1 MKSFKLDE
9 ILLVAHNEKRARR
22 VTFHPT
28 STVIRGPNDTGKST
42 IIKNICYALGA
53 TPCHLDKRWK
63 QADISL
69 LVRFKVDGTAYR
81 IYRQGTS
88 FSIFSDNHRLI
99 GTFGNITNELGPKLA
114 DLFDFKLTLVGHEGE
129 VRVPPPAF
137 LLLPYYIDQDAG
149 WAKNWSS
156 FENLGQ
162 FKNWRRDLIYYHTG
176 IHPNE
181 WYELKAEAT
190 KLQAKQEDP
199 FHREA
204 MLKDVMRRLE
214 TQLSRARFDIDIKSY
229 KKEIDELL
237 KQCEV
242 LRKQEQEYKDK
253 LVDLETERIRLEAQ
267 REIVTLARQELEAD
281 YIYSSELEEDHVQC
295 PTCGA
300 SYANSFAERFAIA
313 RDEDRC
319 NSLLHQVRND
329 LKKVG
334 DNIQNH
340 RQTLADASEEL
351 RAVSALLAEKQ
362 GEVTL
367 KDLIENE
374 GKRGMAAT
382 LQKNLEE
389 VQGEI
394 AKIQTQLRG
403 IEEKI
408 KNCANPDRTREIVR
422 KYQESLHRYRAYLNL
437 TEHEGSR
444 AIEASVKESGS
455 DLPRAML
462 AYFFSI
468 LNVVGSFGSSTFCP
482 IIIDAPRQQEQ
493 DDVNHQIMLKF
504 IRDNRPKG
512 SQLILALVDDCGIDF
527 GGSVVEMTEK
537 YAVLRGREYKEI
549 AEEIRYYADANLG
562 LASKIS

>member
-42 IIKNICYALGA
+42 IIKNIYYALGA
-53 TPCHLDKRWK
+53 TPTHLDNRWK

-69 LVRFKVDGTAYR
+69 LVRFKVDEMPYS
-81 IYRQGTS
+81 IYRQGAS
-88 FSIFSDNHRLI
+88 FSIFSNNHRLI
-99 GTFGNITNELGPKLA
+99 GTFGNVTNELGPKLA
-114 DLFDFKLTLVGHEGE
+114 DLFDFKLTLVEHEGE
-129 VRVPPPAF
+129 IRVPPPAF
-137 LLLPYYIDQDAG
+137 LFLPYYIDQDAG
-149 WAKNWSS
+149 WARNWSS

-181 WYELKAEAT
+181 WYELKAEAI

-199 FHREA
+199 SRREA

-214 TQLSRARFDIDIKSY
+214 TQLSKARFDIDVKSY

-237 KQCEV
+237 KRCEV
-242 LRKQEQEYKDK
+242 LRKQEEEYKDK

-267 REIVTLARQELEAD
+267 REIVTLARQELQAD
-281 YIYSSELEEDHVQC
+281 YVFSSKLEEDHVQC

-300 SYANSFAERFAIA
+300 LYANSFAERFAIA

-319 NSLLHQVRND
+319 NSLLHQIRDD
-329 LKKVG
+329 LKKVE

-340 RQTLADASEEL
+340 RRTLADTSEEL
-351 RAVSALLAEKQ
+351 NAVNALLAEKQ

-394 AKIQTQLRG
+394 AKIQTQLRD
-403 IEEKI
+403 IDEKI
-408 KNCANPDRTREIVR
+408 KKYADPAGTREIIH
-422 KYQESLHRYRAYLNL
+422 KYQESLRRYRAYLNL
-437 TEHEGSR
+437 TKHEGSG

-493 DDVNHQIMLKF
+493 DDVNHRIMLQF
-504 IRDNRPKG
+504 IRDNRPEG
-512 SQLILALVDDCGIDF
+512 SQLILGLVDDCGIDF
-527 GGSVVEMTEK
+527 GGSVVDMTEK
-537 YAVLRGREYKEI
+537 YSVLREKDYKEI
-549 AEEIRYYADANLG
+549 AGEIRYYADANLG
-562 LASKIS
+562 LTSKTS